1 MWGGSREVQR
11 EASVHNRGITKKFFF
26 PSFCSV
32 HVFKDLGGYT
42 ICFENMSQVLHIMLN
57 HRKMIS
63 SIAGGKTGCVLL
75 RHIKNYFNFDYT
87 ILSCMQARK
96 QQLELD
102 MDQQTGSK

>member
-1 MWGGSREVQR
+1 MK
-11 EASVHNRGITKKFFF
+11 KKFFF
-26 PSFCSV
+26 LPFCSI

-87 ILSCMQARK
+87 IIILQIKYESINK
-96 QQLELD
+96 IQLPL
-102 MDQQTGSK
+102 TIP